1 MTIRE
6 YLYDAIAT
14 VLDSLLDGINDL
26 QVCRESGTGF
36 QLFADENKLFLSG
49 MEETAQYVF
58 ADPDVFLAE
67 KNLVGGAFNFDN
79 VGNTFDP
86 MDILKNTIE
95 IHRRRGT
102 LLGIYA
108 DIKRLC
114 NTVNVTL
121 RHSSVAS
128 NGWILDLS
136 APNFE
141 FGSEETYIETSLDL
155 ILLEQIL
162 TDYTM
167 IDTENNSIHS
177 NAEIKKIIKKEFMP
191 LSTVA
196 YVDII

>member
-14 VLDSLLDGINDL
+14 VLDELNNGIGDL
-26 QVCRESGTGF
+26 QVCRESGAGF

-79 VGNTFDP
+79 VGFVFDP
-86 MDILKNTIE
+86 MDILKNTVE

-102 LLGIYA
+102 ILGVYA

-114 NTVNVTL
+114 NTTNVNIQ
-121 RHSSVAS
+121 HSSVAS

-141 FGSEETYIETSLDL
+141 LGTEVYVDTSLDL

-162 TDYTM
+162 SDYT
-167 IDTENNSIHS
+167 IIGTENNSIHS
-177 NAEIKKIIKKEFMP
+177 DAEVKQIIKHEFMP
-191 LSTVA
+191 LSTVT
-196 YVDII
+196 YVNII